1 MGNFNGK
8 NIIQIKQLQ
17 VGATQN
23 VRQSQPQGLR
33 HGRWNG
39 MSPAGMG
46 RSKGDLGSC
55 VSMHTK
61 KEKRWTVWRT
71 HIFSYIYIYTYKYM
85 RYRY

>member
-1 MGNFNGK
+1 M
-8 NIIQIKQLQ
+8 IQIKQLQ

-71 HIFSYIYIYTYKYM
+71 HIFSYIYTYKYM